1 MQVIRGVE
9 QGTPEWHALRSGI
22 VTMSEVAPLMVDGR
36 GEGGFGTGAISYMH
50 ELIAQNFTGE
60 ETSSFGGNK
69 DTQRGHEDEVLVK
82 QYYKEKHGYE
92 CEDVTIILNHGVGY
106 SPDWVVGV
114 NGLLEVKSKLPKF
127 QVGILLS
134 GEVPKEHVDQLQGG
148 LWVSE
153 REWID
158 FLCYSRGMRTF
169 EKRVYRDEK
178 YIRKMAQRVKTF
190 YEIMQE
196 KIEELTS

>member
-9 QGTPEWHALRSGI
+9 QGTPEWHALRAGI
-22 VTMSEVAPLMVDGR
+22 VTMSAVAPLLVDGR
-36 GEGGFGTGAISYMH
+36 CEGGFGAGAITYMH
-50 ELIAQNFTGE
+50 ELIAQNFTGDD
-60 ETSSFGGNK
+60 SSGFSGNK
-69 DTQRGHEDEVLVK
+69 DTERGHADEEVVK
-82 QYYKEKHGYE
+82 KFYQEKHGYE

-106 SPDWVVGV
+106 SPDWVVGS

-134 GEVPKEHVDQLQGG
+134 GEVPKEHVAQLQGG
-148 LWVSE
+148 LWVAE

-158 FLCYSRGMRTF
+158 FISYSSGMKTF

-178 YIRKMAQRVKTF
+178 YIRKMAQRVKVF
-190 YEIMQE
+190 YEIMAE
-196 KIEELTS
+196 KTVELLA